1 MGNLLKNDDVLVK
14 NYISV
19 SISCE
24 GIEIEIESSE
34 LSFDE
39 LQSKFFEIYDKLPVN
54 GKKHPEEVNIA

>member
-1 MGNLLKNDDVLVK
+1 MINLLKNDDVLVK

-24 GIEIEIESSE
+24 GAEIELESSE

-39 LQSKFFEIYDKLPVN
+39 LEDKFFEIHAKLQTN
-54 GKKHPEEVNIA
+54 DKKHPEEVNLQ